1 MGVLAA
7 AAAETEIADREDVE
21 PVDDFLWGGK

>member
-7 AAAETEIADREDVE
+7 APETEIADREDVE